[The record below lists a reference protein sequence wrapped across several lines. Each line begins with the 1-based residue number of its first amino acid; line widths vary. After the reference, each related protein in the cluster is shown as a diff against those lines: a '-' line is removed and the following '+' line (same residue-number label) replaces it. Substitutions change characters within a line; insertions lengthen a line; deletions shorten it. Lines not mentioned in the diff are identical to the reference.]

1 MTVDIFIFILGGTV
15 RRHDKYN
22 HYRLLTMNYHLSFLD
37 DDRRVQDVREGVFE
51 TDDTA
56 KRWMRI
62 VGEAWA
68 RDYECALMEFWGQE
82 RRVARA
88 PAGFFRQAWKS
99 KWHFGQDP

>member
-15 RRHDKYN
+15 HRHDKYN

-37 DDRRVQDVREGVFE
+37 DDGRVQDVREGVFE

-62 VGEAWA
+62 VGERGLAITS
-68 RDYECALMEFWGQE
+68 ALQWSLGP
-82 RRVARA
+82 RA
-88 PAGFFRQAWKS
+88 SCCSGPGRIFSASLEIQMAFRA
-99 KWHFGQDP
+99 